1 MKRAATR
8 SNRRPLSAPR
18 NGAGGTLLGIFIGLA
33 LGLALAA
40 RLGWARGGGPRA
52 APAKAPEPAAAS
64 PLGNG
69 AKAPDSDPVDEDHKQ
84 TARDAKGAKA
94 PDKDRFDFYK
104 ILPGGEEPRLAG
116 GRSADRAAPDK
127 APAAK
132 PEPALPPEKVAAAE
146 PSAAKGAKTGDRFW
160 LQAGSFAQET
170 DAENLKARLA
180 LAGWEAQVLPGT
192 LPDKAVRY
200 RVRLGPYDN
209 VEELNRIKAQLAQRG
224 YDAAVIKY

>member
-1 MKRAATR
+1 MAGTVTGPHHHAICMHPSLTDRMKGFYERVLRLEADPG
-8 SNRRPLSAPR
+8 RPNIP
-18 NGAGGTLLGIFIGLA
+18 GVPGYWMDLGETQIHLMA
-33 LGLALAA
+33 KD
-40 RLGWARGGGPRA
+40 GP
-52 APAKAPEPAAAS
+52 S
-64 PLGNG
+64 PY
-69 AKAPDSDPVDEDHKQ
+69 
-84 TARDAKGAKA
+84 AKA

-104 ILPGGEEPRLAG
+104 ILPGGEEPKLA

-127 APAAK
+127 AAAAK
-132 PEPALPPEKVAAAE
+132 PEPARPPEKVAAAE

-180 LAGWEAQVLPGT
+180 LAGWEAQVQPGT